1 MIFALPG
8 ALIVG
13 LSLGL
18 LGSGGSILTVPILV
32 YILGQ
37 DEKVAIASSLAI
49 VALISAVG
57 VIPFIQERLV
67 QWRTALIFG
76 APGIV
81 GTYAGAAVS
90 AYVSG
95 NVQMLVFAVVMF
107 GAAYF
112 MLKPGKPKACEKDPS
127 LHLISAEG
135 FVVGAVTGF
144 VGVGGGFLIV
154 PALVLL
160 TGLTMQQAVAT
171 SLVIITAK
179 SVAGFAK
186 YVEIVGNLN
195 LNIDYGV
202 IVFFAVA
209 GIAGSLVGGRI
220 ACRLPQ
226 DKLKTG
232 FGVFLIAMAVF
243 ILTQSAPGLI
253 T

>member
-1 MIFALPG
+1 
-8 ALIVG
+8 
-13 LSLGL
+13 
-18 LGSGGSILTVPILV
+18 
-32 YILGQ
+32 
-37 DEKVAIASSLAI
+37 
-49 VALISAVG
+49 
-57 VIPFIQERLV
+57 
-67 QWRTALIFG
+67 
-76 APGIV
+76 
-81 GTYAGAAVS
+81 
-90 AYVSG
+90 
-95 NVQMLVFAVVMF
+95 
-107 GAAYF
+107 
-112 MLKPGKPKACEKDPS
+112 MLKPGKPMVCQKEPN

-160 TGLTMQQAVAT
+160 AGLTMQQAVAT

-186 YVEIVGNLN
+186 YVEIVGDLN

-232 FGVFLIAMAVF
+232 FGVFLVAMAFF
-243 ILTQSAPGLI
+243 ILTQSAHGLI